1 MESKVQEQLEIV
13 VNEIISQQSNSQD
26 KPMIELYKGDIVQK
40 REDGIF
46 IIRKIDFSRNP
57 NMYENAFEFIKSRNL
72 EIKKNSN

>member
-57 NMYENAFEFIKSRNL
+57 NMYENTFEFIKSRN
-72 EIKKNSN
+72 

>member
-57 NMYENAFEFIKSRNL
+57 NMYENAFESIKSNNL
-72 EIKKNSN
+72 IS

>member
-46 IIRKIDFSRNP
+46 IIRQIDFSRNP
-57 NMYENAFEFIKSRNL
+57 NMYENTFEFIKSRNL
-72 EIKKNSN
+72 KD